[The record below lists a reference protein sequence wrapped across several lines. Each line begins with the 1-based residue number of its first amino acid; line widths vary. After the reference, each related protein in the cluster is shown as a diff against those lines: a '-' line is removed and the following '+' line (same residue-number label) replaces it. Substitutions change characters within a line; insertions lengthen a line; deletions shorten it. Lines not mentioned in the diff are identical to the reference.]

1 MAYNAVSGTIITSCD
16 SHAGWFDGSL
26 TANTVSGNLST
37 SDGANVIN
45 VPRVSNATNNAILTN
60 VDGNANSLV
69 CESNLTFDG
78 SLLSIT
84 GHLTASIGI
93 SASYFTGDGSKLTG
107 ISGVRGPAG
116 GIFTEVNGTKAYTT
130 SSLQVG
136 SSATPSYTLSVAGT
150 TMVDGTYILTGNMH
164 TTGALH
170 VDGNFFPTTANIHD
184 LGSAAKPWR
193 NLYVSSSTIYFG
205 TDTLSVQDNNLKF
218 GSGSTTKGFDVGFMN
233 FKNNGIFMDPGY
245 MFKLRAYQIQMFGGI
260 GFIRKVVADDYT
272 IREIDYLVG
281 IQSDTLT
288 ASMTLTLPAASG
300 LLNGQ
305 TYVVK
310 DEGGALDTHAVTV
323 TTQGSDVI
331 EGQTS
336 VVLESPYASI
346 QIYCN
351 GLNKYFIY

>member
-1 MAYNAVSGTIITSCD
+1 MAYNVLSGTVIAAQEYTPTDIVV
-16 SHAGWFDGSL
+16 G
-26 TANTVSGNLST
+26 NIVSGNLST
-37 SDGANVIN
+37 SDASSVIN
-45 VPRVSNATNNAILTN
+45 IPRVSNATNNALITN
-60 VDGNANSLV
+60 VDGDANSLV

-78 SLLSIT
+78 SLLNVT
-84 GHLTASIGI
+84 GDLTASSGI
-93 SASYFTGDGSKLTG
+93 SASYFMGDGSGLTG
-107 ISGVRGPAG
+107 ITATGGGGG

-130 SSLQVG
+130 SSIQVG

-150 TMVDGTYILTGNMH
+150 AMVDGTYILTGNMH
-164 TTGALH
+164 STGALH
-170 VDGNFFPTTANIHD
+170 LDGNFFPATANIHD

-260 GFIRKVVADDYT
+260 GFVRKVVADDYT

-288 ASMTLTLPAASG
+288 ASMTLTLPAASA

-305 TYVVK
+305 TYIVK
-310 DEGGALDTHAVTV
+310 DEGGALNTYPVTV
-323 TTQGSDVI
+323 AAQGSDTI
-331 EGQTS
+331 DGQS
-336 VVLESPYASI
+336 SIVLESPYAAI
-346 QIYCN
+346 QLYCN
-351 GLNKYFIY
+351 GNNKYFIC